1 MIMKYKV
8 FILTVKWGKQK
19 AKKYDFY
26 EMKDALEAAWA
37 LRSSPIV
44 EYIKLRT
51 DWRETPEWV
60 QEIARAGSVSN

>member
-1 MIMKYKV
+1 MKYKV
-8 FILTVKWGKQK
+8 FTLTVKWEKQK

-26 EMKDALEAAWA
+26 DMKDALEAAWE
-37 LRSSPIV
+37 LRNSSIV

-60 QEIARAGSVSN
+60 QEIAMDGLVSN